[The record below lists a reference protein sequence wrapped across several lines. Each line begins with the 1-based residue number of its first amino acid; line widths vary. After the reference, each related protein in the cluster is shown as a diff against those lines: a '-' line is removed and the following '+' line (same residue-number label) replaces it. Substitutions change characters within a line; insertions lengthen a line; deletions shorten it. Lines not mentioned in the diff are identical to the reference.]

1 MALAVELLKSAL
13 ETVFCRLLWEHCI
26 TTNIG
31 LLNMSF
37 S

>member
-13 ETVFCRLLWEHCI
+13 ETVFLGCFGNI
-26 TTNIG
+26 TNIG